1 MWFLQA
7 LLVQLQIKQSVA
19 HFFLGWL
26 QQQLQCYYC
35 RPITTPVL
43 QIWGYFHNRVCVSV
57 ELSVS
62 QKYLG
67 YVSIWPNSLIP
78 SFCVTVSSRLTNF
91 GSSAPLDF
99 QTFLVLKSFEYE
111 LLMGMNFPYQ
121 NVGSCS
127 TYVMEFC
134 VKTSVG
140 RFLELQCWTGTLL
153 MKSAQKLNHGSG
165 TVKKQLLNTSSN
177 SLGRENLN
185 LYWKVQKEAGLYF
198 VYCVPRQG
206 YCV

>member
-1 MWFLQA
+1 MQDTQLDTWICKILFNVHCHARQQCQLSEDQMWFLQF

-19 HFFLGWL
+19 HYFLGWL

-43 QIWGYFHNRVCVSV
+43 QMWGYFHNRVCVSV

-62 QKYLG
+62 HKYLG

-99 QTFLVLKSFEYE
+99 QTFLKLKHLSMSFSHGDEFSISKYWILLHICHGVLCED
-111 LLMGMNFPYQ
+111 
-121 NVGSCS
+121 
-127 TYVMEFC
+127 
-134 VKTSVG
+134 
-140 RFLELQCWTGTLL
+140 QCWLVPWVA
-153 MKSAQKLNHGSG
+153 MLNRYSFDEVS
-165 TVKKQLLNTSSN
+165 TKTEPWN
-177 SLGRENLN
+177 
-185 LYWKVQKEAGLYF
+185 
-198 VYCVPRQG
+198 
-206 YCV
+206 